1 MSKQSNNTFQVETIN
16 QVLLVDGLDDPDVGD
31 GGGLLPQQLD
41 MRVQDGHVRRF
52 SLLQNRN

>member
-1 MSKQSNNTFQVETIN
+1 MNTFQVETIN

-41 MRVQDGHVRRF
+41 RRVQDGHVRRF